1 MEPSRIEILQQTL
14 QSSPENSFARYAL
27 ALEFS
32 RAGQPEQ
39 ALEQFQHL
47 LAHQPEY
54 AAAYLQAGMLLTNL
68 GQVEEAREIFKKG
81 VEVNRRQGNMHAQ
94 SEIEAA
100 LEGLPAEDA

>member
-27 ALEFS
+27 ALELS

-47 LAHQPEY
+47 LKHQPDY
-54 AAAYLQAGMLLTNL
+54 AAAYLQAGMLLTNQ
-68 GQVEEAREIFKKG
+68 GRVQEAREVFKKG
-81 VEVNRRQGNMHAQ
+81 VEVNRWQGNMHAQ

-100 LEGLPAEDA
+100 LEGLPVEDE